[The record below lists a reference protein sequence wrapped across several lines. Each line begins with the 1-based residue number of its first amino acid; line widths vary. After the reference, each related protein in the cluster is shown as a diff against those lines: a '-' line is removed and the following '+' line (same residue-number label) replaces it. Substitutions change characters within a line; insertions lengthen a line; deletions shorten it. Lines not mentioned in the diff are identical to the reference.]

1 MQQTATQSP
10 QAAAASFDS
19 QMQNLNSRSGTEES
33 SSCSTVAVQVVLAA
47 EEAVANFA
55 ELEEEAEHREAQ
67 EQASLSATISSIQAS
82 LSASA
87 TSMQASLTATS
98 MRPSPLRIEEMV
110 EEGEEVETPDSE
122 EGRASEGDGD
132 EEGEEEGEDDDDV
145 WSPRSASVRVASA
158 ASAAVAAAAVQE
170 VERLRVELAERDRR
184 IAAMMLGR
192 SATD

>member
-1 MQQTATQSP
+1 M
-10 QAAAASFDS
+10 
-19 QMQNLNSRSGTEES
+19 
-33 SSCSTVAVQVVLAA
+33 
-47 EEAVANFA
+47 ANFA
-55 ELEEEAEHREAQ
+55 ELEEEGAEHREAQ

-158 ASAAVAAAAVQE
+158 ASAAVAAAAVKEEQVQGE
-170 VERLRVELAERDRR
+170 SGGPYVVLVGLLQPPPA
-184 IAAMMLGR
+184 
-192 SATD
+192 